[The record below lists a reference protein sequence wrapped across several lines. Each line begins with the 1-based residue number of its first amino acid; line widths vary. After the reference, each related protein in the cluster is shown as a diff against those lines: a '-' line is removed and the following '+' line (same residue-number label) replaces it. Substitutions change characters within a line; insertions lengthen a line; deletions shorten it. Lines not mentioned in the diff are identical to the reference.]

1 MGAVVA
7 RDVDEDVEVLEDVED
22 VDVEVDVLVEV
33 EVDVLVEVEVLEEVE
48 EVEEVDEVDV
58 GIDVLVEVEAMLVV
72 LVVLVPPPT
81 MPAWATNG
89 NITIAKT
96 AMLNTIPTLPIDISA
111 PLLMLSST
119 FKILKCC
126 CYVRVSRNMNGR

>member
-1 MGAVVA
+1 M
-7 RDVDEDVEVLEDVED
+7 EVEVLEE
-22 VDVEVDVLVEV
+22 VDEVEVDVLVEV
-33 EVDVLVEVEVLEEVE
+33 DVDVLVEVEVLEEVE
-48 EVEEVDEVDV
+48 IDVDNDVELLEDVDEED
-58 GIDVLVEVEAMLVV
+58 VV
-72 LVVLVPPPT
+72 LLVPPP
-81 MPAWATNG
+81 PPPGPLKAWTTNG